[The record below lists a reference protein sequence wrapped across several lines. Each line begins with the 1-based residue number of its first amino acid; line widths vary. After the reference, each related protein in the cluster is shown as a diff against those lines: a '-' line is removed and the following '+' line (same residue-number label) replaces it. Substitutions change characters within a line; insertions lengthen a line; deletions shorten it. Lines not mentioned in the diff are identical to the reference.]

1 MAIDLDGI
9 LIITGFFALRLVL
22 PALVMVVLC
31 KVLPI
36 CIPYDISAVEG

>member
-9 LIITGFFALRLVL
+9 LIITGLTALRLAV
-22 PALVMVVLC
+22 PIVAMIALC

-36 CIPYDISAVEG
+36 CIPYDTSTTES

>member
-9 LIITGFFALRLVL
+9 LIITGFFALRLAV
-22 PALVMVVLC
+22 PILVMVALC

-36 CIPYDISAVEG
+36 CIPYDTSATAS